1 MSLMSG
7 ESPDPN
13 KQYQHLNLLPGTSGS
28 SVLAARVSEDSQSPE
43 LFGIDSYEDTV
54 ENTKMND
61 CYYEKRDWRL
71 CKNEV
76 SFPPSGI

>member
-1 MSLMSG
+1 MVSVLIPTS
-7 ESPDPN
+7 SPN
-13 KQYQHLNLLPGTSGS
+13 TLNLLPGTSGS
-28 SVLAARVSEDSQSPE
+28 SVLAARVSEDGSPE
-43 LFGIDSYEDTV
+43 PRIFGIDSYEDTV

-61 CYYEKRDWRL
+61 CYYEKKDWRL